1 MLIVTIIN
9 FSAVYINGGLAL
21 FGSGVLCNSSDTW
34 NIGSAWCR
42 HIDGYCQMADNSIH
56 HPGGTIGYFWGLI
69 PHGGITA
76 WNLERV
82 YSQEKRGFDMN

>member
-1 MLIVTIIN
+1 
-9 FSAVYINGGLAL
+9 
-21 FGSGVLCNSSDTW
+21 
-34 NIGSAWCR
+34 
-42 HIDGYCQMADNSIH
+42 MANNSIH
-56 HPGGTIGYFWGLI
+56 PPGITIAHIWGLI